1 MTALGIIQLKDSLDN
16 LEGCVFVFVF
26 FFGVGWVEEQA
37 VYTDESRK
45 VLFLNY
51 IHSMV
56 TNKRKIV
63 MVVVQGNML

>member
-1 MTALGIIQLKDSLDN
+1 MGIIQLKDSLDN
-16 LEGCVFVFVF
+16 LEGCFF
-26 FFGVGWVEEQA
+26 FFGVGWGEEQA

-63 MVVVQGNML
+63 MVVGQGNML

>member
-1 MTALGIIQLKDSLDN
+1 M
-16 LEGCVFVFVF
+16 
-26 FFGVGWVEEQA
+26 GWGEEQA